1 MDLKNIV
8 DGWLNGKL
16 EELDSEEVKKEIV
29 DDWNKN
35 INIPIIGEK
44 TEAKILSALLDTSLA
59 IVKKVLKK

>member
-1 MDLKNIV
+1 MDLKSIV

-16 EELDSEEVKKEIV
+16 KELDSEEVKKEIV

>member
-1 MDLKNIV
+1 MRFKAERGHEI
-8 DGWLNGKL
+8 
-16 EELDSEEVKKEIV
+16 DSEEVKKEIV

>member
-44 TEAKILSALLDTSLA
+44 TEAKILSA
-59 IVKKVLKK
+59 